1 MAEMWTGAVR
11 TSKSEAHS
19 LDYGEE
25 ESRPDQAADWAW
37 VEEWR
42 ASGEPVPWGPGLA
55 LAGFTAVLVGTAVYV
70 LSAGLVD
77 QPLMNVG
84 VNVLVAG
91 GLAPA
96 LWLSRELP
104 VLRWIAAGTVAGV
117 LSAWLSAFIFLA

>member
-1 MAEMWTGAVR
+1 MAEMWTGATR
-11 TSKSEAHS
+11 NPKSETRS
-19 LDYGEE
+19 LDDGNE
-25 ESRPDQAADWAW
+25 ESGPVQAADWAW

-42 ASGEPVPWGPGLA
+42 AGGEPVPWGPGLF
-55 LAGFTAVLVGTAVYV
+55 LAGFTAILVATAVYV

-77 QPLMNVG
+77 QPLMNLG

-104 VLRWIAAGTVAGV
+104 VLRWIAVGSVAGV
-117 LSAWLSAFIFLA
+117 LTAWLSVFIFLA

>member
-1 MAEMWTGAVR
+1 M
-11 TSKSEAHS
+11 
-19 LDYGEE
+19 
-25 ESRPDQAADWAW
+25 
-37 VEEWR
+37 
-42 ASGEPVPWGPGLA
+42 A

-96 LWLSRELP
+96 LWLSRQLP
-104 VLRWIAAGTVAGV
+104 VLRWIAAGAVAGV